1 MLEDG
6 IRVKT
11 LSGTPSSFPA
21 GRHPL
26 TRSYATTFPSL
37 PPPDPSSPHI
47 DIYIYIHIYYL
58 CFVSFLFIGCISA
71 FDLLQAQQ
79 IGRIPLPDWPR
90 PLSQCFNQ
98 SRVVLDSLF
107 FLPFPPIKCS
117 LSSSLDFFQ
126 PITHCH
132 GIITPLFKLSIF
144 LLKSSLCLHSS
155 PDSEQS
161 LHFLPILPRRV
172 LTLVTLRILVPL
184 STCRLS
190 YRCLFPRKYY
200 CVHDYFSPSL
210 SPFTPVNLFVIR
222 QHQEDEV

>member
-47 DIYIYIHIYYL
+47 DIYIYTHLLPLLCVFSLHRLYL
-58 CFVSFLFIGCISA
+58 RLRSPSSATNRKDPFTRLATPLVSMFQPITCRFGLF
-71 FDLLQAQQ
+71 F
-79 IGRIPLPDWPR
+79 
-90 PLSQCFNQ
+90 
-98 SRVVLDSLF
+98 F

-132 GIITPLFKLSIF
+132 GIIKPLFKLSIF
-144 LLKSSLCLHSS
+144 LLKSSLCFHSS

-222 QHQEDEV
+222 QHQGDEV